1 MANTYSKNTAKI
13 DSAQKQI
20 MNVVNVD
27 KKKKNL
33 HVAYEIKLLN

>member
-27 KKKKNL
+27 KKKKTCML
-33 HVAYEIKLLN
+33 LMKLNF